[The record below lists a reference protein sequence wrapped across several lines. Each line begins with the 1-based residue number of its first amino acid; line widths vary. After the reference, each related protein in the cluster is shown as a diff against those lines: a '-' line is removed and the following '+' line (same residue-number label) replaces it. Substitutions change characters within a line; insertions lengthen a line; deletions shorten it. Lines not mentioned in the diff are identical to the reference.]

1 VLVKNLKV
9 GMLLKPKDNA
19 VFHMWGPLDGH
30 IPPHLECHV
39 PQSWRAIP
47 DSFSVPVIYLGK
59 APKERPDDVDFYE
72 YRHRVFV
79 PSFGREVRMASECW
93 RSVEPVE

>member
-1 VLVKNLKV
+1 MLVKDLKV

-19 VFHMWGPLDGH
+19 VFHIWSRPDV
-30 IPPHLECHV
+30 PAHLECHV
-39 PQSWRAIP
+39 PMSWRKIP
-47 DSFSVPVIYLGK
+47 DAFKTPIIYLGK
-59 APKERPDDVDFYE
+59 APRCDLHMSYE

-79 PSFGREVRMASECW
+79 PFFGGEVRMASECW